1 MLCYLLLI
9 SIVLSTYAFLTC
21 VHSMFHLVIQ
31 VCLSYIHII
40 YDFHGYILYHLL
52 CSISMYCYHVPLS
65 YTVIMYCFHILLS
78 CTAIYCIHVLFHVL
92 FSYTV
97 FLLYFSYYFLFHVLY
112 LFIYFSNHFTFLYIF
127 IYHVGLYN
135 LMVQNLSSH
144 SSAMLLISY
153 HIFSHVIF
161 KSFILCFMHVN
172 TKEVDT

>member
-1 MLCYLLLI
+1 MLFYLLLI

-21 VHSMFHLVIQ
+21 VHSTFHLVIQ

-65 YTVIMYCFHILLS
+65 YNVI
-78 CTAIYCIHVLFHVL
+78 IYCFHVL

-112 LFIYFSNHFTFLYIF
+112 FFIYFSDHFTFSYIF

-135 LMVQNLSSH
+135 LMLQNLSSH

-161 KSFILCFMHVN
+161 K
-172 TKEVDT
+172 